1 MDEKDQS
8 KELNSKHNLTVVIV
22 YQFSSSVTFSVVIY
36 KTNPEILFLMN
47 LEINFMKQLFF
58 LLFIFTSLIYSC
70 SSETTENVLSPE
82 GPTEKV
88 LFEDMKKHIN
98 ESSNQ
103 TVELVKVEITQ
114 SNYEKAF
121 KDEVYKFQ
129 FTGTFKVQEDCY
141 LDWNTS
147 GGSEIPSFSPI
158 LEKPDPSLGL
168 TMKFFEKGK
177 SYTYKGFTTYLKKE
191 GKWKVLSM

>member
-1 MDEKDQS
+1 MGC
-8 KELNSKHNLTVVIV
+8 NSEPINEVLT
-22 YQFSSSVTFSVVIY
+22 
-36 KTNPEILFLMN
+36 
-47 LEINFMKQLFF
+47 
-58 LLFIFTSLIYSC
+58 
-70 SSETTENVLSPE
+70 PE

-88 LFEDMKKHIN
+88 LFEDVKKHIN

-141 LDWNTS
+141 LEWNTR
-147 GGSEIPSFSPI
+147 GGSEIPGFVPQFD
-158 LEKPDPSLGL
+158 KPDSNLGL
-168 TMKFFEKGK
+168 NLKFFEKGK